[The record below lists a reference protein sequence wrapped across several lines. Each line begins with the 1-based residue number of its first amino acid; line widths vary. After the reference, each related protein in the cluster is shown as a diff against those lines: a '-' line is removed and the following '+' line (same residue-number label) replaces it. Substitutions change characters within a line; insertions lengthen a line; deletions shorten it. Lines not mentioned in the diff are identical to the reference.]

1 MADTGGVNGAAARK
15 PGVGTSVRNQSGS
28 TIIVVM
34 IVSIVMLV
42 TTLAIVELAAQ
53 DAALA
58 AREVRSSRAFYAAEA
73 GVEKGEAW
81 IGRQGVMPAGQIAP
95 FGPEPEGFSGGLVL
109 VTVTPDA
116 SGPRMVYTIRSLAT
130 VGNKSRAIEVDVTP
144 TAFTDYIYYTNRDL
158 GDGSP
163 GYFRTGEVIDGPIHI
178 NDELAIW
185 GDPVF
190 LEEVR
195 TTSSTVYYYNDG
207 SPIDIHA
214 LSNAPY
220 DEPDFQGGCA
230 LGVGHLDWLD
240 TSDLDGIEAMADYN
254 LNGSWDIVFG
264 RDDGS
269 GPMIGWVSM
278 KRTDNTIWTDVQIPP
293 EGLIITTGGDCHVSG
308 VLDGQVTI
316 CGGGYVGITD
326 DILYADS
333 GPDGP
338 NPGCDDILGLIGN
351 TKVVI
356 EDTAANQSDCV
367 VHAHIMAINNQSSLV
382 ENYDQ
387 GSPRGTLSLYGG
399 VAQDKWGPVG
409 TGWYDSGGGFHL
421 LTGYERDVHYDW
433 RLRTMLPPGYSTFT
447 FGTSG
452 VDRLTWREVTP
463 VDLMQW
469 QFDG

>member
-1 MADTGGVNGAAARK
+1 MV
-15 PGVGTSVRNQSGS
+15 
-28 TIIVVM
+28 VVM
-34 IVSIVMLV
+34 ICAVVMLIIS
-42 TTLAIVELAAQ
+42 LGLLELGAQ
-53 DAALA
+53 DAVLA
-58 AREVRSSRAFYAAEA
+58 SRELRASRAFYTAEA
-73 GVEKGEAW
+73 GIERGEAW
-81 IGRQGVMPAGQIAP
+81 LGKQSIQPMAPIMP
-95 FGPEPEGFSGGLVL
+95 FGDAPEGFSSGLVL
-109 VTVTPDA
+109 VNITPDA
-116 SGPRMVYTIRSLAT
+116 SGSRMVYTIRSLAT

-195 TTSSTVYYYNDG
+195 TTSSTIYYNNDG
-207 SPIDIHA
+207 IPLESHA
-214 LSNAPY
+214 MSNPPH
-220 DEPDFQGGCA
+220 DVPDFQGGCT
-230 LGVGHLDWLD
+230 LGVGHLEWLD
-240 TSDLDGIEAMADYN
+240 ANDLDAIQAMADYK

-278 KRTDNTIWTDVQIPP
+278 KKVENTTWTDVQIPP
-293 EGLIITTGGDCHVSG
+293 EGLIIHTGGDCHVSG

-333 GPDGP
+333 GPNGP
-338 NPGCDDILGLIGN
+338 NPGCDDILGLVGN
-351 TKVVI
+351 TKVIV
-356 EDTAANQSDCV
+356 ENTVPNQSDCV
-367 VHAHIMAINNQSSLV
+367 VHAHVMAINNQSTLV
-382 ENYDQ
+382 EDYDQ
-387 GSPRGTLSLYGG
+387 GSPRGTLTIHGG

-409 TGWYDSGGGFHL
+409 TGWYDSGGNFHV

-433 RLRTMLPPGYSTFT
+433 RLRTMLPPGYSTFI
-447 FGTSG
+447 FNTSG
-452 VDRLTWREVTP
+452 VDRLAWREIAP
-463 VDLMQW
+463 VDLTGW
-469 QFDG
+469 DG